1 MALTVEDRFA
11 ITDIVN
17 LHGHLTDRGDFDGLS
32 ALFTDD
38 VTYDVSALGGGVL
51 AGLAGIREAALA
63 LGDANPVAHHVT
75 NIVLA
80 ETADGSVR
88 ALSKGLGVM
97 TDGSV
102 GSVTTD
108 HGAHSDP
115 GGLDAAHPVDADLDG
130 AEAEAE
136 DGDDRRDGQGQLGT
150 DHARLVGPRSTV
162 SHRSPARR

>member
-102 GSVTTD
+102 GSVTY
-108 HGAHSDP
+108 
-115 GGLDAAHPVDADLDG
+115 
-130 AEAEAE
+130 E
-136 DGDDRRDGQGQLGT
+136 DTVERGPAGWRITHRTVRPRRTPLQ
-150 DHARLVGPRSTV
+150 R
-162 SHRSPARR
+162 